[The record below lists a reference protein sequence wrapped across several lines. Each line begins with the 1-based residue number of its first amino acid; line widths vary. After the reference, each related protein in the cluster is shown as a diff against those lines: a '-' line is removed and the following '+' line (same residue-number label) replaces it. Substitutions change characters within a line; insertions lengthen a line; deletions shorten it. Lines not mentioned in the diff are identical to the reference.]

1 MQTREVARMLSLI
14 AMGDNRV
21 SDRTAVIYWEQ
32 ILPEW
37 VTYQIAERAV
47 IEHRRTTTD
56 YLEPAHIIAL
66 AEKYVD
72 EQIQAAD
79 RAWYAGQLE
88 QPAQPVVA
96 AYSPSLYFQTHPDE
110 WAALT
115 PALKKIFRN
124 MWPGQLE
131 DRA

>member
-1 MQTREVARMLSLI
+1 MQTREIGRVLSLI

-21 SDRTAVIYWEQ
+21 SDRTAITYWEQ

-37 VTYQIAERAV
+37 VTYQMAERAV
-47 IEHRRTTTD
+47 IEHRRTTTE
-56 YLEPAHIIAL
+56 YLEPAHVIAL
-66 AEKYVD
+66 AEKYVE
-72 EQIQAAD
+72 EQITAAD
-79 RAWYAGQLE
+79 LAWSAQLE
-88 QPAQPVVA
+88 TPAESTVAA
-96 AYSPSLYFQTHPDE
+96 AYSPSGYFQTHPDE

-131 DRA
+131 DRP